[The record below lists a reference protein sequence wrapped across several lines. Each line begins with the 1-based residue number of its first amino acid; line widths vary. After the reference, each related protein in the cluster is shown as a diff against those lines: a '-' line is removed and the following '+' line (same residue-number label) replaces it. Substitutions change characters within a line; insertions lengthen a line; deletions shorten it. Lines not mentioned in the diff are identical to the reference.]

1 MLANVCFSLFFF
13 VICGFGKVLREIR
26 QMSAEMGTCAIYWN
40 LYNNSF
46 FGKQSKCLGKEFNDE
61 NKCI

>member
-1 MLANVCFSLFFF
+1 MLANVCFSFFF

-26 QMSAEMGTCAIYWN
+26 QMSVEMGTCAIYWN

-46 FGKQSKCLGKEFNDE
+46 LANNHNFLGKLMKINAHK
-61 NKCI
+61 NK